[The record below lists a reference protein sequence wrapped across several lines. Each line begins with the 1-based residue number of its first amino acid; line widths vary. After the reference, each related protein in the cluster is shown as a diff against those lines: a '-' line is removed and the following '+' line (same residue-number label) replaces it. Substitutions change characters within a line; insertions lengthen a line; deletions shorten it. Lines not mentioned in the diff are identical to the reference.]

1 MNSPAA
7 FCVLQFGI
15 VLCLSGFAHGFSFS
29 LLLSEIDNLKE
40 YYNASQPD
48 VAEDGP
54 LFVRVLRDAQQDE
67 KKVILSQIISMY
79 LDIFSTLEDNH
90 VVKESMGKIRESMV
104 QWNQTHGFKKLG
116 DLQKLIK
123 TPVTDAKIQRKAVH
137 ELFWVVQNLY
147 NMTGNSGQR
156 KKRRSRQRISKY

>member
-1 MNSPAA
+1 MNYPAA

-15 VLCLSGFAHGFSFS
+15 VICLSGFAHGFSFS
-29 LLLSEIDNLKE
+29 LLSNEIDNLKE
-40 YYNASQPD
+40 YYVNDLFEIGLPD
-48 VAEDGP
+48 P
-54 LFVRVLRDAQQDE
+54 IRTHDE

-90 VVKESMGKIRESMV
+90 LVKESMGKIRESMV

-123 TPVTDAKIQRKAVH
+123 TSVTDAKIQRKAVH
-137 ELFWVVQNLY
+137 ELFWVFQNLH
-147 NMTGNSGQR
+147 NMTANSSQR